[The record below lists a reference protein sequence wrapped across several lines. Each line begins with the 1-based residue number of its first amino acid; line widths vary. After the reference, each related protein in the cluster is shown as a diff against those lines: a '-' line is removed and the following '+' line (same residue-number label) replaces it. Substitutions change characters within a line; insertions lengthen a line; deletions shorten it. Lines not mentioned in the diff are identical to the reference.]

1 MDTADFLIRYAVPQ
15 EAEDTRRVLVE
26 TWHDT
31 YDPLLG
37 PEKVAEITNR
47 WHAVEML
54 TEQIDSPD
62 ALFLVAEHSGRL
74 IGHAFARMPQS
85 RVLFLSRLYV
95 LPAWQRQG
103 LGARMLEAMVERNPE
118 AVQMCLNVEAE
129 NGKGVAFY
137 RRHGFTV
144 RGERVDDGRR
154 SLQMEKLLR

>member
-1 MDTADFLIRYAVPQ
+1 MDVADFLIRPAVWQ

-31 YDPLLG
+31 YDSLLG
-37 PEKVAEITNR
+37 SERVAEITNR
-47 WHAVEML
+47 WHAVDVL
-54 TEQIDSPD
+54 AEQIGSPD

-74 IGHAFARMPQS
+74 IGHAFARMLEPGVVS
-85 RVLFLSRLYV
+85 LSRLYV

-103 LGARMLEAMVERNPE
+103 LGARMLGAVVERHPG
-118 AVQMCLNVEAE
+118 AARMRLNVKAE

-137 RRHGFTV
+137 CRHGFTV
-144 RGERVDDGRR
+144 VGERVEDGLR